1 MAPGQKAPGQ
11 KGPGQKAGQQTA
23 AATEVNPYLLQ
34 RDQNILRNS
43 QALARLGVGRAKE
56 LLNRSVARRPK
67 RKATAEDD
75 GFDLDA
81 PATLTI
87 ASPATMKGGSSKRV
101 QAPIEQEL
109 QQPVRRTRQKTRE
122 LSLTEAEATSNQ
134 EEDAESDINVSNE
147 GKLLFG
153 DAHVNQ
159 MLWWLLTVGGVSM
172 GKGLDKMTKGLC
184 VKISLHISD
193 GKRRPEAPMQA
204 AKFASEGGII
214 LRQHIPILPHW
225 KHYKKDEKHLENYMG
240 KVAGAFAVDI
250 KEKAVIEACND
261 LLKGGQRQLRYRL
274 KKEYF
279 DKYPANQVP
288 TKAPV
293 PNMLDEDWQALVA
306 IWSEPKHKEKCEK
319 NKANREQVQCMQ
331 KTGSRSFIAHCHAVK
346 MEKYKDV
353 EPTLVDL
360 FKDCHISS
368 TKGCTEP
375 VKNAVAAMEAIIADD
390 EADGNA
396 TKTPAE
402 VVVEVWPKTTFL
414 RNIGI
419 QLKGKKTNAS
429 EDVAAATRVEEL
441 EGQLESSNQLV
452 QDMKEQME
460 RMAKQMEESEAARLK
475 QAADM
480 ENLKKASVDTMNL
493 IKGLVQLNQQ

>member
-1 MAPGQKAPGQ
+1 MQ
-11 KGPGQKAGQQTA
+11 
-23 AATEVNPYLLQ
+23 
-34 RDQNILRNS
+34 
-43 QALARLGVGRAKE
+43 
-56 LLNRSVARRPK
+56 
-67 RKATAEDD
+67 
-75 GFDLDA
+75 
-81 PATLTI
+81 LTT

-147 GKLLFG
+147 GKLL
-153 DAHVNQ
+153 
-159 MLWWLLTVGGVSM
+159 GVSM

-184 VKISLHISD
+184 VKIPLHISD
-193 GKRRPEAPMQA
+193 GKRRPEAPIQA

-214 LRQHIPILPHW
+214 LRQHIPVLPHW

-250 KEKAVIEACND
+250 KEKAVIEACTD

-293 PNMLDEDWQALVA
+293 PNMLDEDWHALVA
-306 IWSEPKHKEKCEK
+306 MWSEPKHKEKCEK

-331 KTGSRSFIAHCHAVK
+331 KTGSRSFIAHYHAVK

-402 VVVEVWPKTTFL
+402 VVVEVLPKTTFL

-429 EDVAAATRVEEL
+429 EDDAAAAAARVEEL

>member
-1 MAPGQKAPGQ
+1 MTACFLFLDLVGSLPHLSRIPRSPTTPFEMAPGQKAPGQ
-11 KGPGQKAGQQTA
+11 KGP
-23 AATEVNPYLLQ
+23 ATEVNPYLLQ

-81 PATLTI
+81 PAMVSRTLCEPD
-87 ASPATMKGGSSKRV
+87 AMVVAH
-101 QAPIEQEL
+101 
-109 QQPVRRTRQKTRE
+109 RR
-122 LSLTEAEATSNQ
+122 
-134 EEDAESDINVSNE
+134 
-147 GKLLFG
+147 
-153 DAHVNQ
+153 
-159 MLWWLLTVGGVSM
+159 GVSM

-184 VKISLHISD
+184 VKIPLHISD
-193 GKRRPEAPMQA
+193 AKRRPEAPMQA

-214 LRQHIPILPHW
+214 LRQHIPVLPHW

-250 KEKAVIEACND
+250 KEKAVIEACTD

-306 IWSEPKHKEKCEK
+306 MWLEPKHKEKCEK

-353 EPTLVDL
+353 EPILVDL

-402 VVVEVWPKTTFL
+402 VVVEVLPKTTFL

-419 QLKGKKTNAS
+419 QLKGKKTIAS
-429 EDVAAATRVEEL
+429 EDAAAAAALVEEL

-493 IKGLVQLNQQ
+493 IKGLVQLNQQVVP